1 MDKKTCMILL
11 VGFIFV
17 IVLSNNNSLEGLS
30 SIALSMQKQIDPI
43 EYTLNSR
50 NEKLSENPG
59 FKTNNKVLSN
69 YDKTNDNIADIG
81 KYYPKLNDTTNYI
94 SEVNNANI
102 IEIIKQNSRL
112 ENRQYNTN
120 NHLKNI
126 DVSLEKVNNSEM
138 VMSQYSYDTVLWAII
153 ALGLFITS
161 ITMIM

>member
-17 IVLSNNNSLEGLS
+17 IVFSNDNSLEGMS
-30 SIALSMQKQIDPI
+30 SIALNMQEQIDPI
-43 EYTLNSR
+43 EYTLNNR
-50 NEKLSENPG
+50 NEKLSEHPG
-59 FKTNNKVLSN
+59 FKTNNKVINN

-102 IEIIKQNSRL
+102 IKIIKQNNGL
-112 ENRQYNTN
+112 ETKQYKTN
-120 NHLKNI
+120 KHLHNI

-138 VMSQYSYDTVLWAII
+138 VMTQYSYDMVIWAII
-153 ALGLFITS
+153 TVGLFIVS

>member
-17 IVLSNNNSLEGLS
+17 IVFTNNNSLEGITNIGLR
-30 SIALSMQKQIDPI
+30 MQNQIDPVK
-43 EYTLNSR
+43 YTLNSR

-81 KYYPKLNDTTNYI
+81 KYYPKLKDTTNFI
-94 SEVNNANI
+94 TEVNNANI
-102 IEIIKQNSRL
+102 IEIIKENNRL
-112 ENRQYNTN
+112 ENKQYKTN

-126 DVSLEKVNNSEM
+126 DVSLEKVKNAEIF
-138 VMSQYSYDTVLWAII
+138 VTEYSYDTAIWGII
-153 ALGLFITS
+153 AVGLFIAS

>member
-1 MDKKTCMILL
+1 MDKKTCIILL

-17 IVLSNNNSLEGLS
+17 IVFSNNNSLERMSNIGLD
-30 SIALSMQKQIDPI
+30 MQKQIDPV

-50 NEKLSENPG
+50 NENLSEDPG
-59 FKTNNKVLSN
+59 FKSNNKVINN

-102 IEIIKQNSRL
+102 IKIIKQNNSL
-112 ENRQYNTN
+112 ENKQYNTN
-120 NHLKNI
+120 NHLRNI

-138 VMSQYSYDTVLWAII
+138 VMTQYSYDTVIWAII
-153 ALGLFITS
+153 AVGLFITS

>member
-17 IVLSNNNSLEGLS
+17 IVFTNNNSLEGITNIGLR
-30 SIALSMQKQIDPI
+30 MQNQIDPVK
-43 EYTLNSR
+43 YTLNSR

-81 KYYPKLNDTTNYI
+81 KHYPKLKDTTNFI
-94 SEVNNANI
+94 TEVNNANI
-102 IEIIKQNSRL
+102 IEIIKENNRL
-112 ENRQYNTN
+112 ENKQYKTN

>member
-1 MDKKTCMILL
+1 MDKKTCIILL

-17 IVLSNNNSLEGLS
+17 IVFSNNNSLERMSNIGLD
-30 SIALSMQKQIDPI
+30 MQKQIDPV

-50 NEKLSENPG
+50 NENLSEDPG
-59 FKTNNKVLSN
+59 FKSNNKVINN

-81 KYYPKLNDTTNYI
+81 KHYPKLNDTTNYI

-102 IEIIKQNSRL
+102 IKIIKQNNSL
-112 ENRQYNTN
+112 ENKQYNTN
-120 NHLKNI
+120 NHLRNI

-138 VMSQYSYDTVLWAII
+138 VMTQYSYDTVIWAII
-153 ALGLFITS
+153 AVGLFITS

>member
-50 NEKLSENPG
+50 NEKLSEHPG
-59 FKTNNKVLSN
+59 FKTNNKVINN